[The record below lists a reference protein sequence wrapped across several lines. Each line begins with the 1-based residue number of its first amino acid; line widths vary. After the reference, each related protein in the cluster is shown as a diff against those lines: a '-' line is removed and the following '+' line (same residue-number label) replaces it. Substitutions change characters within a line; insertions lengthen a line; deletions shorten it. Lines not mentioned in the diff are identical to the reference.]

1 MRPASVRQQA
11 LGNFYLS
18 ALLGARIFL
27 GRRNPLLGWLRALGL
42 PVADLEQLDTLPLT
56 AAERDAQSSALHA
69 GMGRA
74 AQRERTRRLVE
85 RLTVRVG

>member
-1 MRPASVRQQA
+1 MNHVRQQA
-11 LGNFYLS
+11 LGNIYIS

-27 GRRNPLLGWLRALGL
+27 DRRNPLLAWLRSQGL
-42 PVADLEQLDTLPLT
+42 PIGDLEQLDTTPLG

-85 RLTVRVG
+85 RLRSRGG